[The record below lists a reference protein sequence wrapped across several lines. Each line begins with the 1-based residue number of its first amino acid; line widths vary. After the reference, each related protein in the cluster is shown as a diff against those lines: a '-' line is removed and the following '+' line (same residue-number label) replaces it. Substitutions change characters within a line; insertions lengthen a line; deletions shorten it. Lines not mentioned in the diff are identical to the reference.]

1 MECGFKELFQ
11 IYIYIYMTFSEIMI
25 MAESEGTNKLVDES
39 ERGEWKSW
47 LKAQHSE
54 NGDHGI
60 WSHHFMA
67 NR

>member
-39 ERGEWKSW
+39 ERGE
-47 LKAQHSE
+47 
-54 NGDHGI
+54 
-60 WSHHFMA
+60 
-67 NR
+67 